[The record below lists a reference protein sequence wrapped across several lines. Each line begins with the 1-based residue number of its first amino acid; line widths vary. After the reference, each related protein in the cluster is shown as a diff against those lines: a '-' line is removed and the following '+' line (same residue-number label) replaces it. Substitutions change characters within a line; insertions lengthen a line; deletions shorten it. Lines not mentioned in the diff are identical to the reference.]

1 MNLYYRI
8 LTFAVL
14 LFFSVFTVAQNIGV
28 GQWRDQL
35 PYKKSIDVVEAGEII
50 YCATPYSLF
59 YYNKTDESV
68 QRLTKVNGLSDVGI
82 NAINY
87 SSDHKTLVIAYSNTN
102 IDLIKGNVIIN
113 IPDIKRKT
121 ILGNKTI
128 SKILF
133 IDKYAYLSCGFGIV
147 VLDVENEEIHDTYY
161 IGPEGSKINILDL
174 TFNDTAFFAATES
187 GIYYASLTNPNLAN
201 FSSWTKDNSVL
212 TLNKN
217 FNAIQAFN
225 GRVFANISNPDI
237 YNSDILLF
245 YNGTDWEVFNP
256 AETYTKR
263 EISVNYNQ
271 MIISCSDNVQV
282 FDLDFNLNY
291 LINSVNSTYPIPY
304 DAIIDKDNYV
314 WIADKRLSLIKTW
327 DKGHGAESIELN
339 GPGSVNVFQLASGG
353 KDIWVA
359 PGGRSNSWAS
369 MSLNNGLF
377 HFNGDD
383 WTTYNSS
390 NITAFDTIIDFVC
403 IAIYPGNPQRV
414 FSGGWGTPN
423 SFGTGVIELLNG
435 EINEIYTPQNS
446 AVQPLDGY
454 SFNRT
459 SAVCFDNNN
468 NLWIA
473 NSGANLLLTVKTYEG
488 DWKALDLGTNAR
500 SFDLGKM
507 IIDSYNQKWIIKR
520 VTDANS
526 QYLVVFNDNNTI
538 LDTSDDE
545 TKLLGKQE
553 NRGNIPGSKVYSM
566 AVDLD
571 GEVWIGTDEGI
582 CVFYSPENIFESSTI
597 NAQRILVEQ
606 DGYVQYL
613 LETEIVTAITING
626 ANQKWMGTQ
635 KAGVFL
641 LSEDGTE
648 EIHHFTED
656 NSPLLS
662 NDIIDIAINSDGEV
676 FFGTTKGIISF
687 KGYATPGG
695 PTNNDVYA
703 YPNPVREDFSGV
715 IAIRGLV
722 KNANVKITDISG
734 TLIYSTQAEGGQAI
748 WDGKNFDGRRAHT
761 GVYMVFSSND
771 DGSET
776 LVTKILFIN

>member
-1 MNLYYRI
+1 MSLIYRI
-8 LTFAVL
+8 IIFSFC
-14 LFFSVFTVAQNIGV
+14 LFFSGLTDAQNIGV

-35 PYKKSIDVVEAGEII
+35 PYKKCIDVVEADEII

-87 SSDHKTLVIAYSNTN
+87 SDDHNTLVIAYSNTN

-128 SKILF
+128 NKVLF
-133 IDKYAYLSCGFGIV
+133 IDKLAYLSCGFGIV
-147 VLDVENEEIHDTYY
+147 VLDVENEEIYDTYY

-174 TFNDTAFFAATES
+174 TYNDTAFFAATEN
-187 GIYYASLTNPNLAN
+187 GIYHASLTNPNLAN
-201 FSSWTKDNSVL
+201 FSSWTKDQTILYPNE
-212 TLNKN
+212 K
-217 FNAIQAFN
+217 FNIIQAFN
-225 GRVFANISNPDI
+225 GRIFANTSIPDI
-237 YNSDILLF
+237 YNADTLMF
-245 YNGTDWEVFNP
+245 YNGIEWGIFNP
-256 AETYTKR
+256 EETYTKR
-263 EISVNYNQ
+263 SISVNYNQ

-282 FDLDFNLNY
+282 YGLDFNISY
-291 LINSVNSTYPIPY
+291 LINSANSNYISPF
-304 DAIIDKDNYV
+304 DAIIDKDNFV
-314 WIADKRLSLIKTW
+314 WIADKRFSLIKTW
-327 DKGHGAESIELN
+327 DNGNGAELIELN
-339 GPGSVNVFQLASGG
+339 GPGSINVFQLASGG
-353 KDIWVA
+353 KDVWVA
-359 PGGRSNSWAS
+359 PGGRTPQWGPSNIRD
-369 MSLNNGLF
+369 GLF
-377 HFNGDD
+377 LFNGDD
-383 WTTYNSS
+383 WTTYNSYT
-390 NITAFDTIIDFVC
+390 IPAFDTIYDFVC
-403 IAIYPGNPQRV
+403 IAIDPANYQKVYAGN
-414 FSGGWGTPN
+414 W
-423 SFGTGVIELLNG
+423 GTGVLEFING
-435 EINEIYTPQNS
+435 ELNKIYTPENS
-446 AVQPLDGY
+446 EIQPHSNNTSY
-454 SFNRT
+454 VPT
-459 SAVCFDNNN
+459 SAVCFDNTN

-473 NSGANLLLTVKTYEG
+473 NSGATSLLTVKTYEG
-488 DWKALDLGTNAR
+488 DWKAFDLGTKARGLDLGR
-500 SFDLGKM
+500 M
-507 IIDSYNQKWIIKR
+507 IIDSYNQKWIITRITNDHTKF
-520 VTDANS
+520 
-526 QYLVVFNDNNTI
+526 LLVFNDNNTI
-538 LDTSDDE
+538 FDTSDDK
-545 TKLLGKQE
+545 TKLLSSQE
-553 NRGNIPGSKVYSM
+553 NYGNIPGSKVYSM

-582 CVFYSPENIFESSTI
+582 CVFYSPEDIFESSTV

-648 EIHHFTED
+648 QIHHFTED

-662 NDIIDIAINSDGEV
+662 NDIIDIAINDDGEV
-676 FFGTTKGIISF
+676 FFGTSEGIISF

-722 KNANVKITDISG
+722 RDASVKITDING

-761 GVYMVFSSND
+761 GVYLVFSSND

>member
-1 MNLYYRI
+1 MSFFYRI
-8 LTFAVL
+8 IVFSLS
-14 LFFSVFTVAQNIGV
+14 LFFSGLLAAQNIGV

-35 PYKKSIDVVEAGEII
+35 PYKKCIAVVEAGEII

-87 SSDHKTLVIAYSNTN
+87 SSEYNTLVIAYSNTN
-102 IDLIKGNVIIN
+102 IDLIKGNEIIN

-121 ILGNKTI
+121 ILGKKTI
-128 SKILF
+128 NKVLF
-133 IDKYAYLSCGFGIV
+133 IDKLAYLSCGFGIV
-147 VLDVENEEIHDTYY
+147 VLDIENEEIHDTYY
-161 IGPEGSKINILDL
+161 IGPDGSKINILDL
-174 TFNDTAFFAATES
+174 TYNDTAFFAATEN
-187 GIYYASLTNPNLAN
+187 GIYHALLTNPNLAN
-201 FSSWTKDNSVL
+201 FSSWTKDQTILYPNERY
-212 TLNKN
+212 
-217 FNAIQAFN
+217 NAIQAFN
-225 GRVFANISNPDI
+225 GRIFANISI
-237 YNSDILLF
+237 EGYNKDILIV
-245 YNGTDWEVFNP
+245 YNGNVWEVFNP
-256 AETYTKR
+256 EEANTIR

-271 MIISCSDNVQV
+271 MIISCFFRVQV
-282 FDLDFNLNY
+282 FDSDFNISY
-291 LINSVNSTYPIPY
+291 FINSGNSNYNIKPF
-304 DAIIDKDNYV
+304 DAIIDKDNFV
-314 WIADKRLSLIKTW
+314 WIADGNNSLLKTW
-327 DKGHGAESIELN
+327 NKGYGAESIELN
-339 GPGSVNVFQLASGG
+339 GPGSKNVFQLASGG
-353 KDIWVA
+353 KNIWVA
-359 PGGRSNSWAS
+359 PGGRDNAWAS
-369 MSLNNGLF
+369 VWLHDGLF
-377 HFNGDD
+377 FFNGDD

-390 NITAFDTIIDFVC
+390 SIPALDTIYDFVC
-403 IAIYPGNPQRV
+403 IAIDPANYQKVYAG
-414 FSGGWGTPN
+414 SW
-423 SFGTGVIELLNG
+423 GTGVLEFVNG
-435 EINEIYTPQNS
+435 SLSKIYTPENS
-446 AVQPLDGY
+446 AIQTLEGY
-454 SFNRT
+454 SFPRT
-459 SAVCFDNNN
+459 SAVCFDNNH

-473 NSGANLLLTVKTYEG
+473 NSGANSLLTVKTNEG
-488 DWKALDLGTNAR
+488 DWKALDLGTEAR
-500 SFDLGKM
+500 RMDLGKM

-520 VTDANS
+520 VTNDNGD
-526 QYLVVFNDNNTI
+526 YLIVFNDNNTI
-538 LDTSDDE
+538 FDTSDDE
-545 TKLLGKQE
+545 TKLLGSKE
-553 NRGNIPGSKVYSM
+553 DRGNIPGSIVCSM

-582 CVFYSPENIFESSTI
+582 CVFYSPGEIFESNTV

-613 LETEIVTAITING
+613 LETETVTAITVNG

-662 NDIIDIAINSDGEV
+662 NDIIDIAINDDGEV
-676 FFGTTKGIISF
+676 FFGTSKGIISF

-722 KNANVKITDISG
+722 TNANVKITDING
-734 TLIYSTQAEGGQAI
+734 TLIYTTQAEGGQAI
-748 WDGKNFDGRRAHT
+748 WDGKNFDGRKAHT
-761 GVYMVFSSND
+761 GVYLVFSSNN

>member
-1 MNLYYRI
+1 MSFFYRI
-8 LTFAVL
+8 IVFSLS
-14 LFFSVFTVAQNIGV
+14 LFFSGILTAQNIGV

-35 PYKKSIDVVEAGEII
+35 PYKKCIDVVEAGEII

-59 YYNKTDESV
+59 YYNKADESV

-87 SSDHKTLVIAYSNTN
+87 SSDHNTLIIAYSNTN
-102 IDLIKGNVIIN
+102 IDLIKGNKIVN

-128 SKILF
+128 NKVLL
-133 IDKYAYLSCGFGIV
+133 IDKLAYLSCGFGIV
-147 VLDVENEEIHDTYY
+147 VLDIEKEEIYDTYY
-161 IGPEGSKINILDL
+161 IGPDGNKINILDL
-174 TFNDTAFFAATES
+174 TYNDTAFFAATES
-187 GIYYASLTNPNLAN
+187 GVYYASLTNPNLAN
-201 FSSWTKDNSVL
+201 FSSWTKDQTILYPDEKYNL
-212 TLNKN
+212 
-217 FNAIQAFN
+217 IQSFN
-225 GRVFANISNPDI
+225 GKVFANVSKTE
-237 YNSDILLF
+237 YNTDILLV
-245 YNGTDWEVFNP
+245 YDGNVWGIFNP
-256 AETYTKR
+256 EETYTKR
-263 EISVNYNQ
+263 SISVNYDQ
-271 MIISCSDNVQV
+271 MIISSSDNVQV
-282 FDLDFNLNY
+282 FDSDFTRSY
-291 LINSVNSTYPIPY
+291 LINSVNSSFTLPN
-304 DAIIDKDNYV
+304 DAIIDKDNFV
-314 WIADKRLSLIKTW
+314 WIADRRYSLIKTW
-327 DKGHGAESIELN
+327 NKGYGSEVIELN
-339 GPGSVNVFQLASGG
+339 GPGSINVFQLASGG
-353 KDIWVA
+353 NDIWVA
-359 PGGRSNSWAS
+359 PGGRTGTWGPANIKD
-369 MSLNNGLF
+369 GLF
-377 HFNGDD
+377 FFNGDD

-390 NITAFDTIIDFVC
+390 TIPALDTIYDFVC
-403 IAIYPGNPQRV
+403 ITVDPANYQKVYSGN
-414 FSGGWGTPN
+414 W
-423 SFGTGVIELLNG
+423 GTGVLEFING
-435 EINEIYTPQNS
+435 ELTEIYTPANS
-446 AVQPLDGY
+446 EIQPH
-454 SFNRT
+454 SNNENFVPI

-473 NSGANLLLTVKTYEG
+473 NSGANSLLTVKTYEG
-488 DWKALDLGTNAR
+488 DWKAFDLGTNAR
-500 SFDLGKM
+500 SIDLGRM

-520 VTDANS
+520 VNVSDGR
-526 QYLVVFNDNNTI
+526 YLIVFNDNNTI

-545 TKLLGKQE
+545 TKILGPQP
-553 NRGNIPGSKVYSM
+553 NYGNIPGSAVYSM

-582 CVFYSPENIFESSTI
+582 CVFYSPEDIFESSTV

-635 KAGVFL
+635 KAGAFL

-648 EIHHFTED
+648 QIHHFTED

-662 NDIIDIAINSDGEV
+662 NDIIDIAINDDGEV
-676 FFGTTKGIISF
+676 FFGTSKGIISF

-703 YPNPVREDFSGV
+703 YPNPVREDYSGV

-722 KNANVKITDISG
+722 NNANVKITDISG
-734 TLIYSTQAEGGQAI
+734 TLIYTTQAEGGQAI